1 MFRENP
7 GGEIRP
13 VSLGDIYE
21 RREDGTVIFHNPDNP
36 MQPFTSR
43 VEAQAWVN
51 SMNDQI
57 KEGFVRAAQTEYQ
70 ELLKQAMPAIRLVEF
85 APTFDRMD
93 EASKQVF
100 DQLIEPYGVYN
111 NAGHVIGYN
120 CNLPQ
125 MANQAINIAKNF
137 QGNTTRQQQ
146 QVQQVQQQ
154 ESEPAMDMQTGASQS
169 PTNDE
174 PKTLEEAF
182 AMINSNKK
190 GKRQ

>member
-36 MQPFTSR
+36 SQPFASR

-57 KEGFVRAAQTEYQ
+57 KEGFVRAAQSEYQ

-85 APTFDRMD
+85 APTFDKMD
-93 EASKQVF
+93 DDVKQVF
-100 DQLIEPYGVYN
+100 DQLIEPYSVYN
-111 NAGHVIGYN
+111 NAGQVIGYN

-125 MANQAINIAKNF
+125 MANQAASIASRF
-137 QGNTTRQQQ
+137 RGNQAQQQQ
-146 QVQQVQQQ
+146 QVQQQVQQA
-154 ESEPAMDMQTGASQS
+154 SEPAMDMQTGASRS
-169 PTNDE
+169 SANEE

-182 AMINSNKK
+182 AMINSQKK